1 MIRKQEYKTQNEKFD
16 ASDLPITS
24 VKFVVRAQKVIKIT
38 NSVLSLKSTKET
50 VTTTNYVIIL
60 KYKYLI
66 CDCDTSSP
74 YSSLSEGRKLMSS
87 TAGNPFGTLYGGPL
101 HQQPTSSGNQAANSA
116 IPPPLGK
123 LRLKLIKLEYI
134 PRLKKFPKY

>member
-1 MIRKQEYKTQNEKFD
+1 
-16 ASDLPITS
+16 
-24 VKFVVRAQKVIKIT
+24 
-38 NSVLSLKSTKET
+38 
-50 VTTTNYVIIL
+50 
-60 KYKYLI
+60 
-66 CDCDTSSP
+66 
-74 YSSLSEGRKLMSS
+74 MSS

-134 PRLKKFPKY
+134 PNSQNINIQFCCEYRRYQFYLLFQEWDPCKILEIEEVTQLNNLPHN

>member
-1 MIRKQEYKTQNEKFD
+1 
-16 ASDLPITS
+16 
-24 VKFVVRAQKVIKIT
+24 
-38 NSVLSLKSTKET
+38 
-50 VTTTNYVIIL
+50 
-60 KYKYLI
+60 
-66 CDCDTSSP
+66 
-74 YSSLSEGRKLMSS
+74 MSS

-134 PRLKKFPKY
+134 PRP